1 MSTIKVNNLQN
12 PSATSAALVLNTDG
26 TCSQLGVRNA
36 IINGNPI
43 INQRGYV
50 SGTATSGANQ
60 YTLDRWRVVTSGQ
73 SITFTDSA
81 NVRTV
86 TAPAGGCEQ
95 VVEGLNLI
103 TGTYTLNWTG
113 TATATVAGN
122 AVAKGGNVSITG
134 GTDTTVRFSS
144 GTFSLVQFEPGTVAT
159 PFERR
164 SYGQELAL
172 CQRYYQ
178 KSYET
183 GTAPGTATSAGIS
196 FVGIY
201 NPGVNTWNLGIQFV
215 GSMRTAPSISY
226 WDAAGN
232 ASKSSYTGNGNT
244 TFVNNNSTAAS
255 GPFNISTS
263 GLTWQLTA
271 STIGTYYVQYTAS
284 AEL

>member
-1 MSTIKVNNLQN
+1 MSTIKVTNIQN
-12 PSATSAALVLNTDG
+12 PSASSAALVLNTDG

-50 SGTATSGANQ
+50 SGTATTAANQ

-73 SITFTDSA
+73 SITWTDSG

-86 TAPAGGCEQ
+86 TAPAGGVEQ
-95 VVEGLNLI
+95 VIEGINLI

-134 GTDTTVRFSS
+134 GTDTTLRFSS
-144 GTFSLVQFEPGTVAT
+144 GTFSLVQFEPGTVST

-164 SYGQELAL
+164 SYGAELAL
-172 CQRYYQ
+172 CQRYYWQ
-178 KSYET
+178 NVQVIRLEGHNGYGNSTYMYVSNPT
-183 GTAPGTATSAGIS
+183 TMRVAPTAS
-196 FVGIY
+196 
-201 NPGVNTWNLGIQFV
+201 NTWTILSV
-215 GSMRTAPSISY
+215 
-226 WDAAGN
+226 AAGGITN
-232 ASKSSYTGNGNT
+232 ISIHGFQLVIVPTAGNLYYGTYGSGNT
-244 TFVNNNSTAAS
+244 F
-255 GPFNISTS
+255 
-263 GLTWQLTA
+263 
-271 STIGTYYVQYTAS
+271 S